1 MFSALIACPAFQLPG
16 VAPPAVRGA
25 VNVRMATGNDAVS
38 FPKLDGSDVRIGILK
53 ARWHDGHISNLM
65 GGIKSALKEC
75 GVPEDNIVEYD
86 VPGSFEL
93 PLACRYLALTGSVDA
108 IIPVGV
114 LIKGE
119 TTHFEVIS
127 ESVTKGIMDVGLS
140 TGVPCIFGVL
150 TALTEEQIVARS
162 TGSNNHGTQWGM
174 AAVDMAL
181 LRKDAMLGK
190 KKQNFFGF
198 GAEVSEEVSKPPPQK
213 IGF

>member
-1 MFSALIACPAFQLPG
+1 MTS
-16 VAPPAVRGA
+16 
-25 VNVRMATGNDAVS
+25 
-38 FPKLDGSDVRIGILK
+38 
-53 ARWHDGHISNLM
+53 
-65 GGIKSALKEC
+65 
-75 GVPEDNIVEYD
+75 
-86 VPGSFEL
+86 
-93 PLACRYLALTGSVDA
+93 
-108 IIPVGV
+108 
-114 LIKGE
+114 
-119 TTHFEVIS
+119 
-127 ESVTKGIMDVGLS
+127 
-140 TGVPCIFGVL
+140 IFGVL

>member
-1 MFSALIACPAFQLPG
+1 M
-16 VAPPAVRGA
+16 VRKG
-25 VNVRMATGNDAVS
+25 
-38 FPKLDGSDVRIGILK
+38 L
-53 ARWHDGHISNLM
+53 SNAAASL
-65 GGIKSALKEC
+65 L
-75 GVPEDNIVEYD
+75 VPCLLVDRLGRTVTL
-86 VPGSFEL
+86 EL
-93 PLACRYLALTGSVDA
+93 LAAA
-108 IIPVGV
+108 WPIIPVGV

-127 ESVTKGIMDVGLS
+127 ESVTKGVMDVGLS